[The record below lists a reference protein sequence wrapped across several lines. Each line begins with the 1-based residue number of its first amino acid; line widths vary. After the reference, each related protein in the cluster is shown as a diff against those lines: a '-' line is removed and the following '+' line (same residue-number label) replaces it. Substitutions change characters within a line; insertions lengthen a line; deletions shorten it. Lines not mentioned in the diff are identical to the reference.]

1 MKLFLVRYIN
11 AGVELYS
18 FTSMREAVRWVYESE
33 RMTQPLSNNLR
44 KLIRRR
50 IKNSIEDK
58 RKYCKGQWIIY
69 DTI

>member
-18 FTSMREAVRWVYESE
+18 FTSMRQAVKWVYESE

-58 RKYCKGQWIIY
+58 RKYCKGKWIIC
-69 DTI
+69 DNI